1 MYQKWQ
7 NPGKLNNYQFWI
19 LRLSGNDLRPV
30 VQKVDCAFHRVNF
43 HQVDNAIG
51 FPYTYRWKNIYPVDR
66 TIRRLD
72 NRFSLNSVN

>member
-19 LRLSGNDLRPV
+19 LRLSGNDLRLV

-43 HQVDNAIG
+43 HPVGNAIG
-51 FPYTYRWKNIYPVDR
+51 FPYTYRWKKIYPVDR

-72 NRFSLNSVN
+72 NRFSLNSIN